1 MFLRRTGRS
10 MPRRCAIYRQLQE
23 LKTLLP
29 AMIRVYPYIKH
40 QSIPKRSTMF
50 NFIKALLPS
59 LKSQRALDDAY
70 LAQAADICDL
80 EARMAAIEVR
90 NLWTSRGALPA

>member
-1 MFLRRTGRS
+1 LSSFFR
-10 MPRRCAIYRQLQE
+10 
-23 LKTLLP
+23 
-29 AMIRVYPYIKH
+29 
-40 QSIPKRSTMF
+40 
-50 NFIKALLPS
+50 FIKALLPS

-90 NLWTSRGALPA
+90 NLWTLRGGLPA